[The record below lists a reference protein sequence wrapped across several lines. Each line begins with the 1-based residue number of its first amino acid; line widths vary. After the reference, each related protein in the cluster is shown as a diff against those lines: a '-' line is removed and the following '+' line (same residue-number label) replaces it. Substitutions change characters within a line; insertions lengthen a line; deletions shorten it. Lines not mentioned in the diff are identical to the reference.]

1 MAQVPN
7 LYCIS
12 LEQVSFLPLQ
22 DLKAI
27 MMDCV
32 FEQKLQVSKFQG
44 SYWFFHAFTFST
56 VIFVFTPLSIDV
68 FSKFINK
75 LQPNRRRQ
83 LEQQP
88 SLRRC
93 VGHAK
98 EQHIT
103 VLTAVVSFRRWRK
116 CLRRIVNSCG
126 GLLCEIQY
134 SRILYSKPF
143 PNLSLHCPGHGKDV
157 GGL

>member
-44 SYWFFHAFTFST
+44 SYGFFPAFTFNT
-56 VIFVFTPLSIDV
+56 VILVFTPLSIDV

-75 LQPNRRRQ
+75 PQPNRRRQ
-83 LEQQP
+83 LGQQP

-98 EQHIT
+98 EQHT
-103 VLTAVVSFRRWRK
+103 VLP
-116 CLRRIVNSCG
+116 C
-126 GLLCEIQY
+126 
-134 SRILYSKPF
+134 
-143 PNLSLHCPGHGKDV
+143 
-157 GGL
+157 